1 MSDGRTVWLA
11 KDAAWWRREA
21 VIEMLEE
28 VGPVGPAV
36 VDWLA
41 CEAKAQNQGGMVKA
55 GYRAIAHGLFIE
67 LSTVCPLVSLGV
79 RVGLL
84 DDFEEDGRTFTCRI
98 SGWESEQGRAIGA
111 AKKARQRAASE
122 RDSPANRHFPFTSA
136 SPAVSPPAPP
146 SPEMSPTGQDRT
158 GHIETPTESRPVSP
172 DVARL
177 CDLLASLIRSRD
189 PKAKCNPTGKA
200 WTDAIRLL
208 TDADGRD
215 PVEIERII
223 RWCQADGFWQRN
235 ILSAPKLREKF
246 TQLVAAAGQQGPG
259 LRPVVGGKYDAAAAA
274 KAERE
279 EAA

>member
-1 MSDGRTVWLA
+1 
-11 KDAAWWRREA
+11 
-21 VIEMLEE
+21 
-28 VGPVGPAV
+28 
-36 VDWLA
+36 
-41 CEAKAQNQGGMVKA
+41 
-55 GYRAIAHGLFIE
+55 
-67 LSTVCPLVSLGV
+67 
-79 RVGLL
+79 
-84 DDFEEDGRTFTCRI
+84 
-98 SGWESEQGRAIGA
+98 
-111 AKKARQRAASE
+111 
-122 RDSPANRHFPFTSA
+122 
-136 SPAVSPPAPP
+136 
-146 SPEMSPTGQDRT
+146 MSPTGQDRT

-208 TDADGRD
+208 IDADGRD

-274 KAERE
+274 KANRG